1 MMIIRASSSHD
12 IPGIPLKHNPTF
24 YYAAIVLFLLRNT
37 KNFTNK
43 FYSFYGNED
52 ILNWLYSHINI
63 IANINVNICN
73 V

>member
-1 MMIIRASSSHD
+1 MMIILASSSHD

-43 FYSFYGNED
+43 FLF
-52 ILNWLYSHINI
+52 ILWKF
-63 IANINVNICN
+63 
-73 V
+73 